1 VLKDLA
7 LFESNMRFE
16 QPTEFRDQIRRKRS
30 GVAQFPKACVVI
42 SNPTDQVE
50 FIERFERWQK
60 ELFFDLKMRFEMA
73 RENR

>member
-30 GVAQFPKACVVI
+30 GVACVVI